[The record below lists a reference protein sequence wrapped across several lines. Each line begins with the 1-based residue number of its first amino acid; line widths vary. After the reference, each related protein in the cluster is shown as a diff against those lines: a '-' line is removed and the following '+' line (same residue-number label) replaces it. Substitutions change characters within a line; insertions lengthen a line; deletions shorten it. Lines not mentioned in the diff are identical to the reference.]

1 MKRRR
6 RGQRQTGGQSEK
18 LTGEGQTKEWSGPT
32 QQQIETEVQPA
43 EPLRSTPEAS
53 SPDSTP
59 PRRHPSRRQRKKK
72 LRQRQKEAD
81 GNQKPST
88 QEMKDAPVDVPAA
101 PAVENLPPRRWEQ
114 VNLRKDSVGCSS
126 PGVPPPVPVGCPTAD
141 PPSNQP
147 ITSQAVTYIGSLF
160 VPGRVAGRNLNFLVD
175 TGCTHNLLSRTVFD
189 RLPAQTRQQM
199 VYGETVAAMA
209 DGSGLH
215 IYGSIGL
222 SGRLRNV
229 PFEARFL
236 VCRISDNAILG
247 MEFLS
252 RHDCSVACDKGLL
265 VMGGKTIQCT
275 DRAGR
280 LLANKVQVTRTLTLP
295 PDREVHIKCRLNSEP
310 SGPVGL
316 IEGLLSGESEVVV
329 AATLDRPRAKREVTV
344 RCMNLGTEPRELKAG
359 TIIGIY
365 QPVDEDQ
372 IEAAEVQ
379 AKSVL
384 PGACSEH
391 VTRCPPHVRPLLEQT
406 RQICETDDQ
415 FAKLAGLLI
424 AYQDVFS
431 KGDTDVGR
439 TDVIEHSIPLLDGTR
454 PIRQPP
460 RRLGLEKDQEVERQ
474 VADLVQR
481 GMVEPAD
488 GAWSSPVVLVRKKDQ
503 SWRLCID
510 YRRLNAVTRKDAYP
524 LPRIDDSLDAL
535 AGSMFFSTLDLVSG
549 YWQVP
554 LDKDAQ
560 EKSAFVTRGGLWQWR
575 VLPFGLTS
583 APATFERLM
592 EKVLKGL
599 QWRTLLLY
607 LDDVI
612 IFSKDFES
620 HLERLA
626 EVCQRFRS
634 AQLKLRPEKCHLF
647 QREVHYLGHVVSRH
661 GVATDPAKIAAVR
674 DWKTPQC
681 TQEVKSFL
689 GFVGYYRRFCPD
701 FATIARPLNILS
713 SKEVKFQWGPAEE
726 TAFQQLRALLIEAPV
741 LTYPDPSRQY
751 ILDTDASNEAAGAV
765 LSQIVEGEER
775 VVAYYSKTFS
785 PPQRN
790 YCVTRR
796 ELLAVVMATNHFR
809 PYLYGQE
816 FRLRTDHASL
826 LWLYKRTEPSHQ
838 VARWLESLA
847 EFRFQ
852 LEHRAGAKHGNADG
866 LSRCADCPQCTRIE
880 DRDGGP
886 TREEL
891 ATGRPQVTAIS
902 LSPTVSDAELEQLQ
916 QVEGS
921 PIAIIRQ
928 SVMTGVAPDPL
939 LVETSDSELSRLL
952 TLLPHMEVRGGLL
965 KIKSQEESDGKWKV
979 VCPKTLRKP
988 VAWEAHR
995 QGHTGIDRTL
1005 RRVQADWFWPGMTAD
1020 IRRLVSSCEAC
1031 QAAKHSNP
1039 VPNKNRQRL
1048 QAGRP
1053 WQVLS
1058 IDLVGP
1064 LTPTPRGNTNI
1075 LVLSDHFT
1083 RWRDALPVQN
1093 GSAETIAEILEE
1105 RVFCYLGVPERIHT
1119 DQGAQ
1124 FESRLMA
1131 ELCALW
1137 GVRKSH
1143 TTPYHPQ
1150 SNGVVERGN
1159 RDLGDM
1165 LRSMLIGKDEEDWD
1179 LLLPQIMRTI
1189 RASPHKQT
1197 GETAKFLILARE
1209 VRLPE
1214 HLLYG
1219 PAAGE
1224 TTSRERITPPSWPAA
1239 WKRRMIS

>member
-1 MKRRR
+1 MWRATYAARLPAERQATVYHCQGHGSEKRGRSSTGLSSPVTGSQALERADSNVSAVPDGEDGWTTVRR
-6 RGQRQTGGQSEK
+6 LGDKRQTGGQSER
-18 LTGEGQTKEWSGPT
+18 LVEVDQTREWSGFA
-32 QQQIETEVQPA
+32 QQQAETEVQPV
-43 EPLRSTPEAS
+43 EPLNVTQKTSSPSSTP
-53 SPDSTP
+53 TK
-59 PRRHPSRRQRKKK
+59 RHPSRRQCRQR
-72 LRQRQKEAD
+72 LRQNQRESEGVQKSPARKTVD
-81 GNQKPST
+81 TS
-88 QEMKDAPVDVPAA
+88 VDVPAA
-101 PAVENLPPRRWEQ
+101 PAAETLPTRRWEQ
-114 VNLRKDSVGCSS
+114 VNLRTDSVGRSS
-126 PGVPPPVPVGCPTAD
+126 LGTLPAGPAGCTTAGPPGDQRV
-141 PPSNQP
+141 
-147 ITSQAVTYIGSLF
+147 TSQAVTYIGSLF
-160 VPGRVAGRNLNFLVD
+160 VPGRVAGKNLNFLVD

-215 IYGSIGL
+215 IYGSVGL
-222 SGRLRNV
+222 TGRLRNV

-275 DRAGR
+275 DRSGR

-295 PDREVHIKCRLNSEP
+295 PDREVHISCRLNSEP
-310 SGPVGL
+310 SGPIGL
-316 IEGLLSGESEVVV
+316 IEGLLGGDHGVAV
-329 AATLDRPRAKREVTV
+329 AATLDRPRVKREVTV

-365 QPVDEDQ
+365 QPIEEDQ
-372 IEAAEVQ
+372 VEDTDVQ
-379 AKSVL
+379 AKSIL
-384 PGACSEH
+384 PGACQDH
-391 VTRCPPHVRPLLEQT
+391 VTRCPAHVRPLLEQT

-415 FAKLAGLLI
+415 FARLAGLLI

-431 KGDTDVGR
+431 KGDHDVGR
-439 TDVIEHSIPLLDGTR
+439 TDVMEHSIPLLDGTR

-460 RRLGLEKDQEVERQ
+460 RRLGLEKDKEVERQ

-503 SWRLCID
+503 SWRLCVD
-510 YRRLNAVTRKDAYP
+510 YRRLNAATRKDAYP

-535 AGSMFFSTLDLVSG
+535 AGSMYFSTLDLVSG

-554 LDKDAQ
+554 LDQDAR
-560 EKSAFVTRGGLWQWR
+560 EKSAFVTRGGLWQWK

-599 QWRTLLLY
+599 QWQTLLLY

-612 IFSKDFES
+612 VFSKDFES

-634 AQLKLRPEKCHLF
+634 AQLKLRPEKCQLF
-647 QREVHYLGHVVSRH
+647 QREVHYLGHVVSQH
-661 GVATDPAKIAAVR
+661 GVATDPAKIAAVQ
-674 DWKTPQC
+674 DWKTPRC

-701 FATIARPLNILS
+701 FATIARPLNVLS
-713 SKEVKFQWGPAEE
+713 SKEVRFQWGVEEE
-726 TAFQQLRALLIEAPV
+726 TAFQRLKTLLIEAPV

-765 LSQIVEGEER
+765 LSQMVDGEER

-866 LSRCADCPQCTRIE
+866 LSRCADCSQCTRIE
-880 DRDGGP
+880 NRDGGP

-891 ATGRPQVTAIS
+891 ADGHPQVTAIS
-902 LSPTVSDAELEQLQ
+902 LAPTVSDAELEQLQ
-916 QVEGS
+916 QTEGT
-921 PIAIIRQ
+921 PIAIARD
-928 SVMTGVAPDPL
+928 SVLTGVTPRP
-939 LVETSDSELSRLL
+939 
-952 TLLPHMEVRGGLL
+952 P
-965 KIKSQEESDGKWKV
+965 
-979 VCPKTLRKP
+979 
-988 VAWEAHR
+988 
-995 QGHTGIDRTL
+995 
-1005 RRVQADWFWPGMTAD
+1005 
-1020 IRRLVSSCEAC
+1020 
-1031 QAAKHSNP
+1031 
-1039 VPNKNRQRL
+1039 
-1048 QAGRP
+1048 AGR
-1053 WQVLS
+1053 
-1058 IDLVGP
+1058 
-1064 LTPTPRGNTNI
+1064 
-1075 LVLSDHFT
+1075 
-1083 RWRDALPVQN
+1083 
-1093 GSAETIAEILEE
+1093 
-1105 RVFCYLGVPERIHT
+1105 
-1119 DQGAQ
+1119 
-1124 FESRLMA
+1124 
-1131 ELCALW
+1131 
-1137 GVRKSH
+1137 
-1143 TTPYHPQ
+1143 
-1150 SNGVVERGN
+1150 
-1159 RDLGDM
+1159 
-1165 LRSMLIGKDEEDWD
+1165 DW
-1179 LLLPQIMRTI
+1179 
-1189 RASPHKQT
+1189 
-1197 GETAKFLILARE
+1197 
-1209 VRLPE
+1209 
-1214 HLLYG
+1214 
-1219 PAAGE
+1219 
-1224 TTSRERITPPSWPAA
+1224 
-1239 WKRRMIS
+1239 